1 MVQYMT
7 DEGGKRTAVVVP
19 VEDYEQMLDALEELE
34 DIREF
39 DKLQGN
45 EEFIPW
51 EEAKKEL
58 GLQD

>member
-1 MVQYMT
+1 MSA
-7 DEGGKRTAVVVP
+7 GGTYYFNARW
-19 VEDYEQMLDALEELE
+19 YDATTGQFTE
-34 DIREF
+34 DIRKF